1 MATTRRHGAFGQFI
15 KDRTLNGFVANLKTF
30 KDQILPETFVAFQ
43 KWIALKLYGMIMQKT
58 PVDKGTL
65 RGSWTISIGS
75 QDTTPANNTTTANQG
90 QGLTAS
96 EKSTLDAALTQMA
109 DAKLGQI
116 IWINNAMPYVL
127 VIEFDK
133 HSQVKAPAGMVQISI
148 NEMRSFLATSKSE
161 FVALRRQGAI

>member
-75 QDTTPANNTTTANQG
+75 QDTAPANKTTSAKQG

-96 EKSTLDAALTQMA
+96 EKGVLDAALTQMA
-109 DAKLGQI
+109 NAKLGQI

-127 VIEFDK
+127 RIEFGG
-133 HSQVKAPAGMVQISI
+133 HSSVKAPAGMLQISI

-161 FVALRRQGAI
+161 FVTLHRQGAI

>member
-1 MATTRRHGAFGQFI
+1 MATTRRHGAFGRLI
-15 KDRTLNGFVANLKTF
+15 KDRTLDGFVANLKQF
-30 KDQILPETFVAFQ
+30 QREILPAEFVAFQ

-75 QDTTPANNTTTANQG
+75 QDTTPANKTTSANQG

-96 EKSTLDAALTQMA
+96 EKSTLDAALAQMA

-127 VIEFDK
+127 RIEFDG
-133 HSQVKAPAGMVQISI
+133 HSRVKAPAGMVQISI
-148 NEMRSFLATSKSE
+148 NEMRSFLATSKKE
-161 FVALRRQGAI
+161 FVTLHMQGAI

>member
-1 MATTRRHGAFGQFI
+1 MAKRVRE
-15 KDRTLNGFVANLKTF
+15 LNGFVADLKQF
-30 KDQILPETFVAFQ
+30 KDKILPETFVAFQ

-75 QDTTPANNTTTANQG
+75 QDTTPANKTTSAKQG

-96 EKSTLDAALTQMA
+96 EKGVLDAALAQMA
-109 DAKLGQI
+109 EAKLGQI

-127 VIEFDK
+127 RIEFDG
-133 HSQVKAPAGMVQISI
+133 HSSVKAPAGMVQISI
-148 NEMRSFLATSKSE
+148 NEMRSFLATKKSE

>member
-1 MATTRRHGAFGQFI
+1 MAKKGKR
-15 KDRTLNGFVANLKTF
+15 LNGFIADMKVF
-30 KDQILPETFVAFQ
+30 KDRILPKAFVSFQ
-43 KWIALKLYGMIMQKT
+43 KYIALELYKRIMQKT

-75 QDTTPANNTTTANQG
+75 QDTTPANKTTTAKQG

-96 EKSTLDAALTQMA
+96 EKGVLDAALAQMA
-109 DAKLGQI
+109 EAKLGQI

-127 VIEFDK
+127 RIEFDG
-133 HSQVKAPAGMVQISI
+133 HSSVKAPAGMVQISI
-148 NEMRSFLATSKSE
+148 NEMRSFLATKKSE

>member
-15 KDRTLNGFVANLKTF
+15 KDRTLEGFVANLKTF
-30 KDQILPETFVAFQ
+30 QREILPAEFVAFQ

-65 RGSWTISIGS
+65 RGSWTVSIGS
-75 QDTTPANNTTTANQG
+75 QDTVPANKTTSANQG
-90 QGLTAS
+90 QPLTAS
-96 EKSTLDAALTQMA
+96 EKSTLDAALAQMS
-109 DAKLGQI
+109 DMKLGQI

-127 VIEFDK
+127 VIEFDE
-133 HSQVKAPAGMVQISI
+133 HSRVKAPAGMVQISI
-148 NEMRSFLATSKSE
+148 NEMRSFLATSKKE